1 MELVAT
7 YAALVLSIVLAIDRA
22 VARAK
27 NETKDQLKEARAQI
41 DALRSFRD
49 RIEGANAVDRLTKVE
64 ELQRADEN
72 ALIRIE
78 EKLQATEVI
87 LTTLTDELR
96 ALGRQDAPG

>member
-1 MELVAT
+1 MELIAT
-7 YAALVLSIVLAIDRA
+7 YAALVLSILLAIDRA

-27 NETKDQLKEARAQI
+27 NETKDQLKDARVQI
-41 DALRSFRD
+41 DGLRSFRD

-87 LTTLTDELR
+87 LTTITDELR
-96 ALGRQDAPG
+96 ELGRQDAHG

>member
-1 MELVAT
+1 LELVAT

-49 RIEGANAVDRLTKVE
+49 RIEGANPVDRLTKVE

-87 LTTLTDELR
+87 LTTFTDELR